1 MWHNFRRFLPSGET
15 GLPTLRD
22 CVAAHVRQG
31 AYRGDFSPTKLLDVR
46 GIDSTWIVRFTAIL
60 ILLHLHNPRYGPF
73 DSVKG
78 KEPAERGLERLNFCL
93 KVLTFISASSIVDC

>member
-46 GIDSTWIVRFTAIL
+46 GSIL
-60 ILLHLHNPRYGPF
+60 PGWTDRPLHCYPYPPSPTQSALWAF
-73 DSVKG
+73 DSVKE
-78 KEPAERGLERLNFCL
+78 KQSRLKGALN
-93 KVLTFISASSIVDC
+93 D